1 MHNNTAVQTRSQ
13 GQKVIYD
20 DDDDDESIS
29 LSVYSEISGQ
39 QFFADSNVS

>member
-13 GQKVIYD
+13 GQKVIY

-39 QFFADSNVS
+39 QFFADINVS